1 MIRTSTHTDGHGKSS
16 GKLGRISL
24 QRSPYGGKMS
34 TQERRS
40 GSSCWMNPSC
50 PPLFSIH
57 SLLIIQSQR
66 QEKAMKNG
74 GHIFSSQRQAA
85 TRSKRPG
92 REGNGVS
99 PLPPVVSSRLIDLNQ
114 ARFGRENEPSFQQH
128 LTRQQPYTIP
138 SIPSSSFK

>member
-1 MIRTSTHTDGHGKSS
+1 MIRTSAHTDGHGKSS

-34 TQERRS
+34 SPERRS
-40 GSSCWMNPSC
+40 GSSCWMNSSC

-66 QEKAMKNG
+66 HEKAMKNG
-74 GHIFSSQRQAA
+74 GDIFSSQRQAA

-92 REGNGVS
+92 REVNGVS

-114 ARFGRENEPSFQQH
+114 ARFVRRNDAYFQEH
-128 LTRQQPYTIP
+128 ITRHKASALP
-138 SIPSSSFK
+138 SIRGRS